1 MNAYDVM
8 HEWDRAVA
16 NDPRT
21 NEELDRDIPPAL
33 SGDYEEWK
41 SLLEARNV
49 RAIKEGMKI
58 WGLPIEAL
66 GGFEM
71 DADIGTV
78 KRPDLLD

>member
-8 HEWDRAVA
+8 HEWDRAVG
-16 NDPRT
+16 NEPRT
-21 NEELDRDIPPAL
+21 DEELDRDIPPAF

-49 RAIKEGMKI
+49 RAIKEGMTI
-58 WGLPIEAL
+58 WGLPVAPL
-66 GGFEM
+66 GAFEM

-78 KRPDLLD
+78 KRPDLLE